1 MEEMDGVNDG
11 RYQVCRV
18 LPEDTWPLRAAVL
31 WPEKQPDG
39 SCALPVDG
47 AEGVFHLGVIHQG
60 VVVGIGTFMPQ
71 NHRDLPHSIGH
82 RLRAMATHPGHRGQ
96 GVGRMLI
103 RHAEAE
109 LRASGFGGIWAD
121 ARKVALGFYASL
133 GWDVIGPF
141 YEVPNRGPHRLV
153 CTRFDA

>member
-11 RYQVCRV
+11 EYQVRRV
-18 LPEDTWPLRAAVL
+18 LPDHTWALRAAVL
-31 WPEKQPDG
+31 WPEKQPDAT
-39 SCALPVDG
+39 CALPVDG

-71 NHRDLPHSIGH
+71 KHRDLPDSIGY
-82 RLRAMATHPGHRGQ
+82 RLRAMATHPEYRGQ

-109 LRASGFGGIWAD
+109 LREAGFGGIWAD
-121 ARKVALGFYASL
+121 ARKVALGFYARL
-133 GWDVIGPF
+133 EWDVTGPF

-153 CTRFDA
+153 STQFDG